1 MHKEAQRSKGSYGFL
16 AALLAFAVA
25 CATTMPAPLTL
36 DEKIGQLFVIAS
48 TGRFMNER
56 SFEYR
61 ELVRHVRDNHVGGVL
76 WYLYSD
82 VYETAL
88 LNRKLQENARVPL
101 LVSADLEAGLGMRF
115 HDTTYWPWPMA
126 VAATG
131 DPDLARRQGSFI
143 AAEARA
149 IGLNEIMAPV
159 ADVNIDP
166 DNPVINVRSF
176 GEDPRD
182 VSRYVAAFVRGVQ
195 SEGILATAKHFPGHG
210 DTHTDSHRSLS
221 VLLANRERLQSVELL
236 PFRAA
241 IEAGVGAVM
250 TAHLSVPELDATPA
264 PPREGAERDNPY
276 TKDLAEVTRGATVP
290 ASLSAAVTE
299 GLLRRELG
307 FGGLVV
313 TDALDM
319 GGITDHFEAGEAAV
333 LSILAGADQVLKSPN
348 VEAAIA
354 GVKRAVQS
362 GRISNARLD
371 ASVARILAAKKRFP
385 PRPAGVDEIFRSV
398 ESPEHRA
405 LSQEIARR
413 SLTLVREAAGVLPL
427 SRAERIVHVVV
438 TDQPRFAEEVTDA
451 LRSRLDAPPSAFL
464 LDPLSTPADVET
476 TVSGAAAADKVIV
489 SIVARFQS
497 GRGSIAIPAAGRAAI
512 ARILAGTPPVV
523 VAVLGSP
530 YLLRDF
536 PVAATA
542 LLAWGS
548 QSDHQAALVRALF
561 GEAAVGGHLP
571 VTIPGIAARGAG
583 IARAAR
589 TSGGPG

>member
-1 MHKEAQRSKGSYGFL
+1 MRRAPVLVFAAVL
-16 AALLAFAVA
+16 AG
-25 CATTMPAPLTL
+25 CATVAVRPPAMTL
-36 DEKIGQLFVIAS
+36 DEKIGQLFVYVLPGA
-48 TGRFMNER
+48 FMNEG
-56 SFEYR
+56 SPEYR
-61 ELVRHVRDNHVGGVL
+61 QLLHQVRDNHVGGL
-76 WYLYSD
+76 HWATWSN
-82 VYETAL
+82 VYETAFL
-88 LNRKLQENARVPL
+88 IRRVRALAKLPL
-101 LVSADLEAGLGMRF
+101 LTGADLEAGVGMRF
-115 HDTTYWPWPMA
+115 AGTTYWPWAMA
-126 VAATG
+126 VGATG
-131 DPDLARRQGSFI
+131 DPELARREGEI
-143 AAEARA
+143 TAEEARA
-149 IGLNEIMAPV
+149 IGLNQIDAPV

-182 VSRYVAAFVRGVQ
+182 VARYVAAFIRGVQ
-195 SEGILATAKHFPGHG
+195 SEGVLATAKHFPGHG

-221 VLLANRERLQSVELL
+221 VLRVGRERLESVELV

-241 IEAGVGAVM
+241 IEAGVGSVM

-276 TKDLAEVTRGATVP
+276 TKDLAEVARDATVP
-290 ASLSAAVTE
+290 ASLSAAVTD

-371 ASVARILAAKKRFP
+371 ASIGRILAAKKRFP
-385 PRPAGVDEIFRSV
+385 PQPSGVDEIFRSV

-427 SRAERIVHVVV
+427 SRRERVVHVIVS
-438 TDQPRFAEEVTDA
+438 DQPRFAEEVTDA
-451 LRSRLDAPPSAFL
+451 LRSRLDAAPASFL

-489 SIVARFQS
+489 SVAARFQS
-497 GRGSIAIPAAGRAAI
+497 GRGSIAIPPAGRGAI
-512 ARILAGTPPVV
+512 ARILGGRPPVI

-536 PVAATA
+536 PAAGTA
-542 LLAWGS
+542 LVAWGS

-561 GEAAVGGHLP
+561 GETAIGGRLP

-583 IARAAR
+583 ISRAAL
-589 TSGGPG
+589 SQGAPK